1 LQKPPVI
8 VVGFVGDYVRHDDPV
23 RGGVQMAARLRADYP
38 ATVHAQV
45 FENHRGEEAHQQIL
59 QLLDANRNGKL
70 SPEEKAS
77 ARIIIYGV
85 SWGGSETVNLAGELA
100 KDGIPV
106 LLTIQI
112 DSVAKI
118 GQDDSIIPA
127 NVAEAANFYQ
137 TSGLLHGRKEIRA
150 ADPARTRILGNFQ
163 MDYKTSSFKCED
175 YPLRQR
181 VLFRTH
187 VLIECDPIVWKQV
200 ESLIRS
206 KLRGS
211 SSDAKSD

>member
-1 LQKPPVI
+1 
-8 VVGFVGDYVRHDDPV
+8 
-23 RGGVQMAARLRADYP
+23 MAARLRAEYP
-38 ATVHAQV
+38 AAMHAEV
-45 FENHRGEEAHQQIL
+45 FENHRGAEAHQQVL
-59 QLLDANRNGKL
+59 RLLDVNSDGKL
-70 SPEEKAS
+70 TVEEKTG

-85 SWGGSETVNLAGELA
+85 SWGGSETVNLASELA
-100 KDGIPV
+100 KDGPV
-106 LLTIQI
+106 LLTVQV

-150 ADPARTRILGNFQ
+150 ADSTRTRILGNFL
-163 MDYKTSSFKCED
+163 MDYKTSSLKCED

-187 VLIECDPIVWKQV
+187 VQIECDPLVWKQV

-206 KLRGS
+206 KLPASTVNG
-211 SSDAKSD
+211 KSG